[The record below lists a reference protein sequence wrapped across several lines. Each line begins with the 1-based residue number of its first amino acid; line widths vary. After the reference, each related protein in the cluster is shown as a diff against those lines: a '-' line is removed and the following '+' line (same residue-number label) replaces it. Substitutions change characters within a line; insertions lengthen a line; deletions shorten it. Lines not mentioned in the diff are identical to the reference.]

1 MTYEFCSVE
10 REGHLLWVTINR
22 PQRMNALHPPA
33 NDELEKVF
41 NDFAADDDLW
51 VAILTGAG
59 DKSFS
64 AGNDLKYQAEGGK
77 LWIPKTG
84 FAGITMRYDLNKPV
98 IAAVNGKALGGGFE
112 IALACDLI
120 IAVEDALFGLPEPK
134 VGLVALMGG
143 VQRLV
148 RQLGQKQAMQMLL
161 TAEPITAQRA
171 LALGIINQIV
181 KPEDLRAAAKAMA
194 EKIMSCS
201 PMSIKA
207 TKAMVQKGL
216 DQPTLQQAIEAPY
229 EEVKAL
235 FNSADFIEGP
245 LAFAQKR
252 APQWKGR

>member
-1 MTYEFCSVE
+1 MSYDFCTVE

-22 PQRMNALHPPA
+22 PECRNALHPPA

-41 NDFAADDDLW
+41 DDFAADDDLW
-51 VAILTGAG
+51 VAVLTAAG
-59 DKSFS
+59 DKSFC
-64 AGNDLKYQAEGGK
+64 AGNDLKYQAQGGK
-77 LWIPKTG
+77 LWIPQTG
-84 FAGITMRYDLNKPV
+84 FAGITCRYELNKPV
-98 IAAVNGKALGGGFE
+98 IAAVNGNALGGGFE

-120 IAVEDALFGLPEPK
+120 IAVENSMFGLPEPK

-148 RQLGQKQAMQMLL
+148 RQVGQKQAMQMLL

-171 LALGIINQIV
+171 LDLGVINQIV
-181 KPEDLRAAAKAMA
+181 KPDELRDAARKMA

-201 PMSIKA
+201 PTSIKA

-216 DQPTLQQAIEAPY
+216 DEPTLKLAIETHY
-229 EEVKAL
+229 DEVKAL
-235 FNSADFIEGP
+235 FSSEDFIEGP

-252 APQWKGR
+252 VPQWKGR

>member
-1 MTYEFCSVE
+1 MTYEFCTVE
-10 REGHLLWVTINR
+10 REDHLLWITINR
-22 PQRMNALHPPA
+22 PERRNALHPPA

-59 DKSFS
+59 DKCFC

-84 FAGITMRYDLNKPV
+84 FAGITGRYDLNKPV
-98 IAAVNGKALGGGFE
+98 IAAVNGLALGGGFE

-120 IAVEDALFGLPEPK
+120 ISVESALFGLPEPR

-148 RQLGQKQAMQMLL
+148 RQVGQKQAMQMLL

-171 LALGIINQIV
+171 LDLGVINQVV
-181 KPEDLRAAAKAMA
+181 KPEELRAAAKKMA
-194 EKIMSCS
+194 EKIMACS
-201 PMSIKA
+201 PTSIKA
-207 TKAMVQKGL
+207 TKAMVQQGL
-216 DQPTLQQAIEAPY
+216 DQPSLQLAIETMY
-229 EEVKAL
+229 DEVKAL
-235 FNSADFIEGP
+235 FSSEDFVEGP
-245 LAFAQKR
+245 LAFSQKR